1 MRNTVTTG
9 ISLAAGLLLLAG
21 CSGGQTGQAA
31 QETTDTGTS
40 APTSTSGGA
49 GVSLPERTAPAKSLD
64 IADPCT
70 VITKQQALKLGT
82 DRTPYPRTSEGQQG
96 CSYQKGKAGSNSGW
110 RVFVAPDFE
119 RTISEAIE
127 THPGGEK
134 TEINNYPAYAA
145 NISGI
150 GCYIAVDVAEDGF
163 LLVNGQVRPGEN
175 RPDPCPIFTKF
186 AEAAIK
192 NLPEA

>member
-1 MRNTVTTG
+1 MRNTLTTG

-31 QETTDTGTS
+31 QDTTETGTS
-40 APTSTSGGA
+40 APSSA
-49 GVSLPERTAPAKSLD
+49 SEVILPERTAPAKSLD
-64 IADPCT
+64 LSDPCT
-70 VITKQQALKLGT
+70 IVTKQQATKLGV
-82 DRTPYPRTSEGQQG
+82 DQPLREDKSAGNSG
-96 CSYQKGKAGSNSGW
+96 CYYKKGEAGSDSGW
-110 RVFVAPDFE
+110 GAFIAPDFE

-134 TEINNYPAYAA
+134 TEIRDYPAYAA
-145 NISGI
+145 NVSGI

-163 LLVNGQVRPGEN
+163 LLVNGQVRPAEN
-175 RPDPCPIFTKF
+175 RPDPCPIFTEF

-192 NLPEA
+192 NLPNA